1 MNFGADFN
9 VLQQACDWLDEGK
22 QPLLFTVIETWGSS
36 PRPVGSHMLL
46 EPSSGQIAGSV
57 SGGCVEDEL
66 VYRAR
71 TGDLP
76 EGVIFQITFG
86 EQREEAARLQLPC
99 GSILHLLAERLTDR
113 ESLEQILTA
122 IKNHYCIERKLT
134 LSDGFSLLNQVD
146 KYTEDVQLTAQTFTK
161 SYGPKWTLLII
172 GATDTAR
179 YLTDFAPALGYR
191 VLICEPRSE
200 YRDSWNLPE
209 VPILKGMPD
218 DVVSAKVTH
227 SRFAIL
233 ALTHD
238 AKLDDMALLTAL
250 ESPAFYVGAI
260 GSKKT
265 CESRRERLA
274 LLDIPAAAIDRLHGP
289 VGLPVGSKSPPEI
302 AISILADLVRIR
314 AVNKRNKSG

>member
-1 MNFGADFN
+1 MNLGTDFN
-9 VLQQACDWLDEGK
+9 VLRQACDWLDEGK

-36 PRPVGSHMLL
+36 PRPVGSHMVLD
-46 EPSSGQIAGSV
+46 PDSGQIAGSV

-66 VYRAR
+66 IHSAR
-71 TGDLP
+71 IGDLP
-76 EGVIFQITFG
+76 ESVVFQMTFG
-86 EQREEAARLQLPC
+86 EQQEEGARLQLPC
-99 GSILHLLAERLTDR
+99 GSILHLLAERLGDKT
-113 ESLEQILTA
+113 SLEQILTA
-122 IKNHYCIERKLT
+122 IKNHYCIERKLN
-134 LSDGFSLLNQVD
+134 LSDGFSLLSRVD
-146 KYTEDVQLTAQTFTK
+146 KQTEDTQLTAQTFTK

-179 YLTDFAPALGYR
+179 YLADFAPALGYQ

-200 YRDSWNLPE
+200 YRDSWGLPE

-238 AKLDDMALLTAL
+238 AKLDDMTLLTAL

-260 GSKKT
+260 GSKRT
-265 CESRRERLA
+265 CESRRKRLA

-302 AISILADLVRIR
+302 AISILADLVKIR
-314 AVNKRNKSG
+314 AVNKHNKLG